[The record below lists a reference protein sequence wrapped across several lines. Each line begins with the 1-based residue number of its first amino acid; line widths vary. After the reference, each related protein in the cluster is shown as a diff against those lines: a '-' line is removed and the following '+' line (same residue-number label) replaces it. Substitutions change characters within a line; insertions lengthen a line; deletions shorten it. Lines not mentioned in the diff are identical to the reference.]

1 MDASVSQMSRREA
14 TTNMG
19 RSERQANL
27 SIFSDP
33 DRKTQLRESRVRR
46 AVELLVRDRP
56 GLLLDVGCKDGAVG
70 ALLQAYGWRVI
81 GLDQAEVH
89 LNEASRR
96 LSGAVAVDVTDVL
109 PVRSA
114 AADAVFAGEII
125 EHVIDTDAFLSELW
139 RVLRM
144 GGLLVLTTPNL
155 ASLENRVRLLLG
167 KYPIWVDWRLGG
179 EGHVRAYTAEILKR
193 QMVEHGFRAE
203 HVVGNWVPVLPQR
216 WVDDLRYPWVAR
228 TGRWAPR
235 LSMDIIVA
243 ARKIPERCEREDERG
258 QV

>member
-1 MDASVSQMSRREA
+1 
-14 TTNMG
+14 
-19 RSERQANL
+19 
-27 SIFSDP
+27 
-33 DRKTQLRESRVRR
+33 
-46 AVELLVRDRP
+46 
-56 GLLLDVGCKDGAVG
+56 LDVGCKDGAVG

-89 LNEASRR
+89 LKEASRR

-193 QMVEHGFRAE
+193 QMGEHGFRAE